1 MMSIVDQTLFLPDS
15 ALDEGPR
22 RAMSIG
28 LGGGRSLDRESV
40 TEPKEEIISYH
51 ANSNMNQLVDR
62 WAIINLRGGGK
73 LSRCDEY
80 GAERQLKMMSSNVLS
95 RFLPPTGSPSVY
107 ETIRQHDAG
116 SDSSDVEERAGMVDQ
131 QDHFSDEELE
141 DALANARDSEIASPN
156 DALLGQQRSRK
167 GKAPEETGPRSR
179 WRKPSRPRWMTRES
193 STGYELDEQ
202 DEDVPQSL
210 LVEGPLD
217 EDQQLNLPP
226 PPSHNLSDASTSP
239 NPRPSPQPSRPP
251 WEAGEPRQPP
261 DLESSRPPW
270 RWSTA
275 QYPSLANADPKE
287 KAMWRWANVE
297 DLDNFI
303 KEVYIYFLGNGIWS
317 IFLGR
322 ALNLLTF
329 AFVVGFTTF
338 LSNCIDYHNVRG
350 SKTLNDILVPRCTAK
365 MSGTSTFLL
374 WLFSFFWVGKTFQ
387 YLLDIRRLKHMHDF
401 YFHLLGISDAE
412 IQTIS
417 WQEVVSRLMTLRD
430 ANPATAGAVSAKH
443 RRFLGSQSK
452 QRMDAHDI
460 ANRLMRKENYMIAL
474 VNKNILDLTLPI
486 PFLKNRQLFSR
497 TLEWN
502 LNLCIMD
509 YVFNEQGQVRT
520 LFLKDTHRRALS
532 DGLRRRFIFAGIMN
546 IFMAP
551 FIVVYFM
558 MHYFFRYFNEFKKN
572 PAEIGSRQYTPL
584 AEWKFREFNEL
595 WHLFERRIN
604 MSYPFASRYVDQFP
618 KDKTVQAA
626 RFVAFISG
634 ALASVLAL
642 ASIVDPE
649 LFLGFEISPD
659 RTVLFYLGIFGSIW
673 AFARGLAPEETDV
686 FDPEFALLE
695 LIDFTHYFPSSWKG
709 RLHSDDVRKDFAVLY
724 QLKIVIFLEEILS
737 MIFTPFVLWFSLP
750 KCSDRLIDFFREF
763 TVHVD
768 GVGYLCSF
776 AVFDFKKGTNVMSQ
790 GRRNSGKQ
798 DLRADYFSTKDG
810 KMLASYYGFLDHYG
824 TNHPPSAARRLF
836 HPPPT
841 LPALGSPSVAEMGG
855 TPDRFERPLAS
866 APFGPQSIVG
876 ASRLRPAATTGDH
889 RSPVPS
895 LLLDPHHQPSASGFR
910 PAGRSAP
917 YQRSR
922 LSRSRHPMA
931 DPIEDDGTPSSQEA
945 HDSSTRPSAAAAGA
959 SSGGVGTD
967 ESNLGDS
974 WRMNPL
980 GKEGDDEGENIDALA
995 GGAGVLGLIQQFQK
1009 ANSDGRRTAGGI

>member
-1 MMSIVDQTLFLPDS
+1 
-15 ALDEGPR
+15 
-22 RAMSIG
+22 
-28 LGGGRSLDRESV
+28 
-40 TEPKEEIISYH
+40 
-51 ANSNMNQLVDR
+51 
-62 WAIINLRGGGK
+62 
-73 LSRCDEY
+73 
-80 GAERQLKMMSSNVLS
+80 MMSSNVLS

-107 ETIRQHDAG
+107 ETIRQHDVG

-131 QDHFSDEELE
+131 QDHFSDGELE
-141 DALANARDSEIASPN
+141 DALADARDSEIASPN

-167 GKAPEETGPRSR
+167 GKAPEESPTSAPRSR

-226 PPSHNLSDASTSP
+226 PPSHDLSDASTSP
-239 NPRPSPQPSRPP
+239 NPRPSPQPRRSP
-251 WEAGEPRQPP
+251 WETRGPRQPP
-261 DLESSRPPW
+261 DLESSRPPG

-275 QYPSLANADPKE
+275 QHPSLANADPKE

-303 KEVYIYFLGNGIWS
+303 KDVYIYFLGNGIWS

-338 LSNCIDYHNVRG
+338 LSNCIDYQNVRG
-350 SKTLNDILVPRCTAK
+350 SKTLDDILVPRCTAK

-374 WLFSFFWVGKTFQ
+374 WLFSFFWMGKTFQ

-401 YFHLLGISDAE
+401 YFYLLGISDAE

-486 PFLKNRQLFSR
+486 PFLRNRQLFSR

-546 IFMAP
+546 IFVAP

-618 KDKTVQAA
+618 KDKTVQVA
-626 RFVAFISG
+626 RFVAFVSG

-659 RTVLFYLGIFGSIW
+659 RTVLFYLGVFGSIW
-673 AFARGLAPEETDV
+673 AFARGLAPEENDV

-709 RLHSDDVRKDFAVLY
+709 RLHSDEVRKDFATLY
-724 QLKIVIFLEEILS
+724 QVKIVIFLEEILS

-790 GRRNSGKQ
+790 GRRDSGKQ

-841 LPALGSPSVAEMGG
+841 LPALGSPSGAEMGG
-855 TPDRFERPLAS
+855 TPDRFERPLAGG
-866 APFGPQSIVG
+866 PFGPQSIVG
-876 ASRLRPAATTGDH
+876 APRLRPAATTGDH
-889 RSPVPS
+889 RSPAPS

-922 LSRSRHPMA
+922 LSRSQHPVA
-931 DPIEDDGTPSSQEA
+931 DPIEDDETPSSQEA
-945 HDSSTRPSAAAAGA
+945 HDSSTRPSAGAVGA

-1009 ANSDGRRTAGGI
+1009 ANNDGRRTAVGI